1 VPRRPRLSGDRTL
14 ESKSSNILVGAV
26 TIALAVGLFAFIL
39 WLSNS
44 TGSDRK
50 PYDILFKQSV
60 SGLAV
65 GSQVQFSGVPAGA
78 VEEIRLLPDTPEFV
92 RVRIAVDEKVPI
104 LQGTTATLDSV
115 GFTGVAMIQLDGAI
129 KGAPPI
135 EEPGPYGAPVI
146 PTKPGALGQLLSSAP
161 ELLERVS
168 TLTERLSQVL
178 DEKNQKSIAGI
189 LANTN
194 RITGAFAN
202 RSDEIAATVAEARFA
217 VRELGLAAGKFGD
230 LAGTTNQLLDEQGR
244 PLVADLRQTVQRAD
258 RTLAA
263 LESAANSAKPA
274 VEQINTQTLPEVS
287 QLIRDLREVT
297 GRLGAISAKLDED
310 PAGALVGGRKLPTY
324 DPEKQK

>member
-1 VPRRPRLSGDRTL
+1 M

-26 TIALAVGLFAFIL
+26 TIALVVGLFAFVL
-39 WLSNS
+39 WLSNN
-44 TGSDRK
+44 TGAERK
-50 PYDILFKQSV
+50 QYDILFKQSV

-65 GSQVQFSGVPAGA
+65 GSQVQFAGVPAGA

-92 RVRIAVDEKVPI
+92 RVRIAVDEAVPI

-115 GFTGVAMIQLDGAI
+115 GFTGVAIIQLDGAI
-129 KGAPPI
+129 KGAPAI
-135 EEPGPYGAPVI
+135 EEPGPYGVPVI

-168 TLTERLSQVL
+168 TLTERLGEL
-178 DEKNQKSIAGI
+178 LNPANQRSISGI

-194 RITGAFAN
+194 RITGSFAN

-217 VRELGLAAGKFGD
+217 VRELGVAAAKFGD
-230 LAGTTNQLLDEQGR
+230 LAGTTNQLLDEEGR

-274 VEQINTQTLPEVS
+274 VETINTQTLPEIT
-287 QLIRDLREVT
+287 QLIRDLQEVS
-297 GRLGAISAKLDED
+297 GRLGAISAKFDED

-324 DPEKQK
+324 DPDKQN